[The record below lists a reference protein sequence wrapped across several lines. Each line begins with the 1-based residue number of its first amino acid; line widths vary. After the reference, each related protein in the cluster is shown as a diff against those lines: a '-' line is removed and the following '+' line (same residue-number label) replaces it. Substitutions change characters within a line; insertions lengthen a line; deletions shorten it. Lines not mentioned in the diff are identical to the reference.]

1 MTKSRVMMGW
11 VIIILCV
18 ILIIISPLLK
28 FIPLI
33 YGIPIFIIGLF
44 ILFNKDE
51 DKIEQI
57 KGPSLLEKEKPL
69 GKRKLKESKEIVRR
83 SKK

>member
-1 MTKSRVMMGW
+1 MTKSRVIWGW
-11 VIIILCV
+11 GIIILGIV
-18 ILIIISPLLK
+18 IISISPLLK

-33 YGIPIFIIGLF
+33 YGISIFIIGLF

-57 KGPSLLEKEKPL
+57 
-69 GKRKLKESKEIVRR
+69 RNVRR